1 MKSVLTILLITGI
14 NTTLHA
20 STEIGPEG
28 HKLIWFI
35 GVVVVLGLTVFGLLV
50 NKKEPWK
57 RGKIFSK
64 RGKVEVELK
73 KDKLYRPRYLELII
87 TNNGMTDVDLDNP
100 LLILKGFWYSR
111 KFKLK
116 GNGKNWYYPLYLMK
130 DQSHTL
136 NIDLNRFYGFDK
148 TLKRLPKVKIVVN
161 DVKGR
166 RLGSKQVILRK
177 TLF

>member
-1 MKSVLTILLITGI
+1 MKKVLTILLLTGT
-14 NTTLHA
+14 NTAIYA
-20 STEIGPEG
+20 SNEIGPEG
-28 HKLIWFI
+28 HKLIWFLGI
-35 GVVVVLGLTVFGLLV
+35 FVVLGLTIFVYLWKSKDSKNGGPVFPQR
-50 NKKEPWK
+50 NKVA
-57 RGKIFSK
+57 
-64 RGKVEVELK
+64 VEVK

-87 TNNGMTDVDLDNP
+87 TNNGKSDIDLGNP

-116 GNGKNWYYPLYLMK
+116 GNGNNWYYPLYLMK

-136 NIDLNRFYGFDK
+136 NIDLQRFYGFDK

-166 RLGSKQVILRK
+166 RLGSKQVLLRK